1 MFGLQ
6 PLVDVVRRA
15 GVFKRKKTSLEVK
28 GPCCSAMLCRFI
40 LRGVA
45 KAIGNISY
53 VSGEDRA

>member
-1 MFGLQ
+1 
-6 PLVDVVRRA
+6 
-15 GVFKRKKTSLEVK
+15 LEVK